1 MSYRLP
7 HDDKNLPS
15 REDEIWRDEGRLK
28 NLNLTEKDIDYMIRN
43 DVWYPW
49 ALIYQSRADPS
60 MKEYILK
67 NLPLKDL
74 IEVRCNDPSFKLGEV
89 TKPWFDKDTD
99 LSQITTGCV
108 LNDILVTDIMSF
120 CEEHNKCPYLPFLS
134 DLKSLTLY
142 DVEEI
147 TKYWI
152 KKGCPESTWCYATL
166 LQRFPY
172 TTYPTQYVNLHVY
185 MCDRTIDI
193 KVPPCFL
200 LVALKHFELNIE
212 EKMSFYVKEKEEELS
227 EFTFIRDLPDDE
239 DGTKYVFI
247 LPS

>member
-1 MSYRLP
+1 MY
-7 HDDKNLPS
+7 NLSNANKPVAMQK
-15 REDEIWRDEGRLK
+15 I
-28 NLNLTEKDIDYMIRN
+28 T
-43 DVWYPW
+43 VFV
-49 ALIYQSRADPS
+49 
-60 MKEYILK
+60 
-67 NLPLKDL
+67 LPL
-74 IEVRCNDPSFKLGEV
+74 EEDPLRMKR
-89 TKPWFDKDTD
+89 KPPFLCWGTNAF
-99 LSQITTGCV
+99 L
-108 LNDILVTDIMSF
+108 F
-120 CEEHNKCPYLPFLS
+120 LPFLS